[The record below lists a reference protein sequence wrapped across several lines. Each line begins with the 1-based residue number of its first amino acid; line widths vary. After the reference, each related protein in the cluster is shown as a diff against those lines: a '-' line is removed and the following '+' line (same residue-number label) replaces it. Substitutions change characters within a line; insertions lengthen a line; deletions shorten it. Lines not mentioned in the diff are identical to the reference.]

1 MLAMV
6 IISIVFVLPSSTLRH
21 SEVLS
26 ARLRFPVNSS
36 AEVDHFRLQRLEGAK
51 KGFCIKPVNSFP
63 SFTFEIGMVP
73 VHLILG
79 RLFLLHFG
87 FLCRCESEVF
97 KSEWQ
102 IEMQVLVWIQ
112 LIIPSIQFFQDVAPA
127 LFLAGCPEDGPF
139 EEEFSCMIGHG
150 EDDAAVAEARKER
163 TVDHGPR
170 GDNTNVQV
178 CNGKVMKQVWIV
190 EFFDLP

>member
-1 MLAMV
+1 
-6 IISIVFVLPSSTLRH
+6 
-21 SEVLS
+21 
-26 ARLRFPVNSS
+26 
-36 AEVDHFRLQRLEGAK
+36 
-51 KGFCIKPVNSFP
+51 
-63 SFTFEIGMVP
+63 MVP

-87 FLCRCESEVF
+87 LLFGCESEVF
-97 KSEWQ
+97 EPERQ

-112 LIIPSIQFFQDVAPA
+112 LIIPSIQFFQDVTSAF
-127 LFLAGCPEDGPF
+127 FLAGCPEDGPF
-139 EEEFSCMIGHG
+139 EEEFSRMIGHG
-150 EDDAAVAEARKER
+150 EDDAAVAEEREER

-170 GDNTNVQV
+170 GDDTHVQV